1 MEKEELIKLLNDM
14 LEELNKEED
23 ISDKKLYQKLEE
35 DEKEKIK
42 WEILGHIKDAKYSIL
57 FATDNW
63 GTTLG
68 TPAST
73 LATICCVIE
82 NLKKHIDK
90 DIIEETVK
98 LALNR

>member
-1 MEKEELIKLLNDM
+1 MKKEELIKLLNDM
-14 LEELNKEED
+14 LEELNKKED
-23 ISDKKLYQKLEE
+23 ISDEELYQELEE
-35 DEKEKIK
+35 NEKEKTK